1 MPNWVKGLEAVGEG
15 LLRQQALG
23 GVMYEQAAGKES
35 ARISGAIKQE
45 EQQIEVLQL
54 RYEQSATI
62 AQDANQ
68 ASLDNPPSYNEKGEM
83 ISGSAE
89 FEMASRSM
97 AQAQAAW
104 NDLARIT
111 GMEIKDTPTDHAPT
125 VNLIIS
131 SLEKTQKGRLSLLI
145 KEAKSGKISGDA
157 RTTINNLTKNISGAD
172 RRKAVTDA
180 LIERLKTMDP
190 EQYKEGASKEYGK
203 EGWGRA
209 AAAEVLGFLP
219 EVAQDI
225 ANVPAAIAGGART
238 FWTGAPFEL
247 PYNIYETIG
256 GVEDWRQTFG
266 MTPRGPTTQAE
277 AEKLY
282 GPGAV
287 YGGSRKPHTFMGGL
301 ISAADAEAKAKQRQG
316 SSGL

>member
-1 MPNWVKGLEAVGEG
+1 
-15 LLRQQALG
+15 
-23 GVMYEQAAGKES
+23 MYEQAAAKES

-45 EQQIEVLQL
+45 EQQIEALTA
-54 RYEQSATI
+54 RYSQAAEI
-62 AQDANQ
+62 AQAANE
-68 ASLDNPPSYNEKGEM
+68 ASLASPPGYNDKGEM
-83 ISGSAE
+83 ISGAAE

-97 AQAQAAW
+97 AQAKSAW
-104 NDLARIT
+104 NDLARRT
-111 GMEIKDTPTDHAPT
+111 GMEIKDVPVDYEPTA
-125 VNLIIS
+125 NLIIS
-131 SLEKTQKGRLSLLI
+131 SLRKDQKGTLRLLI
-145 KEAKSGKISGDA
+145 KEAQSGKISGKA
-157 RTTINNLTKNISGAD
+157 RTTINNLTKNVSGAD
-172 RRKAVTDA
+172 NKKGVQDA
-180 LIERLKTMDP
+180 LIEKLKTMDTA
-190 EQYKEGASKEYGK
+190 QYKEGFSKEYGK

-209 AAAEVLGFLP
+209 AAAEILGFLP

-301 ISAADAEAKAKQRQG
+301 ISAADAEARAKQRQG
-316 SSGL
+316 SSGQ